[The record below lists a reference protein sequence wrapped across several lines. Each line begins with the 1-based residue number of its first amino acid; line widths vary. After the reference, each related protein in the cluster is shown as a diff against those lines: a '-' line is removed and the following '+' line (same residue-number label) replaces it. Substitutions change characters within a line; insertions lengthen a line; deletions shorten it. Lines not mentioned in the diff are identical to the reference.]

1 MIESDRM
8 QILNKMEE
16 LQTRVGAL
24 AAAAKLIEQELVRL
38 QAVFYQQTQEVTHNG
53 KKTNV

>member
-1 MIESDRM
+1 MTENDRM
-8 QILNKMEE
+8 QILNKLEE

-38 QAVFYQQTQEVTHNG
+38 QAAYYQQTQEVRE
-53 KKTNV
+53 

>member
-1 MIESDRM
+1 MNESDRM
-8 QILNKMEE
+8 QILNKMEK

>member
-1 MIESDRM
+1 MNESDRM

-16 LQTRVGAL
+16 LRDRIGAL

-38 QAVFYQQTQEVTHNG
+38 QAVFYQQTQEVTKNDHI
-53 KKTNV
+53 

>member
-1 MIESDRM
+1 MNESDRM

-24 AAAAKLIEQELVRL
+24 AAATKLIEQERAAAGCILS
-38 QAVFYQQTQEVTHNG
+38 
-53 KKTNV
+53 TNTGGNS

>member
-1 MIESDRM
+1 MNESDRM

-38 QAVFYQQTQEVTHNG
+38 QAVFYQQTQEVRN
-53 KKTNV
+53 NECL